1 MVFSVPMSTFAASP
15 KDSESAVSVEE
26 YEEKYDITE
35 DEVIHLE
42 ENLLEAKE
50 TLKNIELA

>member
-1 MVFSVPMSTFAASP
+1 MSTFAASP